1 MQQPWATWPH
11 IAVVVVFDKKK
22 KKYFLL
28 GRSLAGWGKS
38 SRMFHLE
45 PIKYNVYTFK
55 TRLSQSS
62 AGVPG
67 ILLVFKYS
75 RKKPVS
81 LRTGLPRALSEP
93 QSLCGRF
100 EIALLLIF
108 KETFEADV

>member
-1 MQQPWATWPH
+1 MQQPWATWSH
-11 IAVVVVFDKKK
+11 VAVVVVFDKKK
-22 KKYFLL
+22 KIFLTC

-55 TRLSQSS
+55 TRISQSS
-62 AGVPG
+62 AGVLG

-75 RKKPVS
+75 PKKKPVS

-93 QSLCGRF
+93 QTRRGGF
-100 EIALLLIF
+100 
-108 KETFEADV
+108 V